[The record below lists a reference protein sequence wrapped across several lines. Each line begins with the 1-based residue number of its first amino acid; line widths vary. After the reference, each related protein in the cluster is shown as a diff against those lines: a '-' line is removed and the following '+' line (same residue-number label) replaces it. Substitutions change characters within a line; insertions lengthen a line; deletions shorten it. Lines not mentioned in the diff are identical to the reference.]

1 MRSQVYASYVY
12 VKTKQG
18 QHKNREQDGEYCDK
32 KTDGV
37 LCNGL
42 LENFGAS
49 LFYFGIRVASTD
61 GFVVKDKVWNA

>member
-1 MRSQVYASYVY
+1 MRSQVYAKYVY

-18 QHKNREQDGEYCDK
+18 QHKNREQDGEYCGE
-32 KTDGV
+32 KTDGE

-42 LENFGAS
+42 LENFWAS
-49 LFYFGIRVASTD
+49 LLYFGIRVALTD